1 MKPKNIEQLIKRI
14 DNALKDYS
22 YEVVMVDDNS
32 LDGAADLAE
41 KLSQSYPVRVV
52 RRLRKLGLSNAI
64 LEGFKRSDGRM
75 VVVMDA
81 DLQHPLS

>member
-32 LDGAADLAE
+32 LDGTADLAE
-41 KLSQSYPVRVV
+41 KLSQSYP
-52 RRLRKLGLSNAI
+52 G
-64 LEGFKRSDGRM
+64 EGGKE
-75 VVVMDA
+75 A
-81 DLQHPLS
+81 